1 MLTRLKNLALNRPF
15 VFLSGLALVVFGIH
29 AITLVD
35 YPPCWFDEIEIIEMG
50 RFSIF
55 DVHPDWSVNLIPSSA
70 AAPRVPQPYFH
81 YLFAAIQESL
91 YRLTGSFVAGRLLAL
106 ASLPVCA
113 LLLCKWLATK
123 GFSTLTL
130 LVTSALFLLDPNAT
144 ICAHWY
150 RPDLWTLSIALAA
163 MILLSISRTGEP
175 LPRRFACLV
184 AGALSC
190 TMLFVW
196 ITSMLLLPLI
206 AWEAVASVRRFDGE
220 PLRDSIRRGLVDA
233 AMFAAGGLLAAAVWL
248 LPLYPHIPAI
258 IRQYAEFSELGGG
271 GDSGGIVQHVIDFVK
286 IALRSPC
293 VWAFAGLGILL
304 AARKR
309 TIHILIFL
317 GLCLIMLKTRVY
329 HLRMIQLLPFLF
341 LFAADAIDWGLR
353 HERKVLSR
361 GTNVLLILAGASYF
375 SLSVLALNF
384 AALPSGNTF
393 AALTE
398 RLGKALTT
406 PNPNV
411 YLYDMEHELYYSGR
425 ALGWRMYSY
434 ANRETIFDA
443 SRSANLLDR
452 LDAVVLTTF
461 AKSPPTDADLA
472 LLRQKGFTKV
482 TTIELPKG
490 KHSRIKELL
499 SSLFYAHGYPN
510 CTIYN
515 KVSTA
520 VNHKTLNP

>member
-1 MLTRLKNLALNRPF
+1 MLTRLKALAINRPF
-15 VFLSGLALVVFGIH
+15 AFLSGLALIVFGIH
-29 AITLVD
+29 VITLVD

-50 RFSIF
+50 RFSLF
-55 DVHPDWSVNLIPSSA
+55 DVHPDWSVNLIPSSSA
-70 AAPRVPQPYFH
+70 VPQVPQPYFH

-106 ASLPVCA
+106 ASLPVSA

-123 GFSTLTL
+123 GFGTITL
-130 LVTSALFLLDPNAT
+130 LMTTTLFLLDPNAT

-150 RPDLWTLSIALAA
+150 RPDLWTLSIALVT
-163 MILLSISRTGEP
+163 MILLSVSRTKAP

-206 AWEAVASVRRFDGE
+206 AWEAVASVRRLDEE
-220 PLRDSIRRGLVDA
+220 PQQNTIRRGLLDT
-233 AMFAAGGLLAAAVWL
+233 AMFAVGGLLAAVTWL

-258 IRQYAEFSELGGG
+258 IRQYAELSELGGG
-271 GDSGGIVQHVIDFVK
+271 GDSGGIIQHVTDFVK

-293 VWAFAGLGILL
+293 VWTFAGLGIAL
-304 AARKR
+304 AVRKR
-309 TIHILIFL
+309 TIHVLIFL
-317 GLCLIMLKTRVY
+317 GLCLLMLKTRVY

-341 LFAADAIDWGLR
+341 LFAADAIDWAMQHKG
-353 HERKVLSR
+353 KMLSQ
-361 GTNVLLILAGASYF
+361 GANVLLALAVSSYF

-393 AALTE
+393 SALTK
-398 RLGKALTT
+398 RLEKALAT

-425 ALGWRMYSY
+425 ALGWQMYSY
-434 ANRETIFDA
+434 ANRETIFNA

-452 LDAVVLTTF
+452 LDAVVITDF
-461 AKSPPTDADLA
+461 AKRPPTDADLA
-472 LLRQKGFTKV
+472 LLKKKGFTNV
-482 TTIELPKG
+482 ETIKLPHG
-490 KHSRIKELL
+490 RCCRIKELFAT
-499 SSLFYAHGYPN
+499 LFYAHGYPD
-510 CTIYN
+510 CTIYSKGGN
-515 KVSTA
+515 
-520 VNHKTLNP
+520 